1 MNPLL
6 SPRVLFTVAVGA
18 SLLAV
23 SFSASAQSE
32 STAATPTSPSDPAPA
47 AATESADAAPA
58 ASATAE
64 VSASTAVKPNFEA
77 TAKTDA
83 EAAGVPS
90 PANPVETAP
99 NTWRCGVGGHE
110 GDHPE
115 FVDRNCYTTKIA
127 GDNMFLYGGLELDI
141 GYAGYDFRDNPT
153 TPSESYR
160 DMRGRFVVGPLLRHD
175 FGDSGYFLEATGQVV
190 AWLRDRP
197 GSYYQ
202 VNVDDV
208 WAKFGHTGGP
218 GTNWNFQIGRFMT
231 WRVYHKGLGF
241 DLYTLEDSGALF
253 TPGASNGVYGVH
265 TYEVNY
271 IYERRAPNPPVPGE
285 IAGRAAIH
293 YYPHRS
299 LGVELAGAYG
309 GAADGLYNT
318 AGGRLAADFHRSFG
332 PVLVRASAG
341 GEFRVQEPAQR
352 TLTQNPTTQEYV
364 ECLDCNV
371 AVQKGMGGGVI
382 VKVGPAEVSGSIAR
396 GYELRHAAT
405 SGTDDPEHSARVPQ
419 DTADRTSFG
428 GYLELDPGRYL
439 IKRSL
444 ILGVGLQ
451 HSEIVRRTNDYQT
464 HIQGAAYIAYR
475 LGFNE
480 AMVKLVFSRAELDNY
495 QRTSAAG
502 APQLVLRHTE
512 SAMTAARVRLMFP
525 F

>member
-1 MNPLL
+1 LNRSI

-18 SLLAV
+18 GWLAL
-23 SFSASAQSE
+23 SPPAPAQSEPTAAPPASPSASAE
-32 STAATPTSPSDPAPA
+32 TDGNA
-47 AATESADAAPA
+47 EAAPT

-64 VSASTAVKPNFEA
+64 ASAGTEVKPNFEA
-77 TAKTDA
+77 TSKTGADA
-83 EAAGVPS
+83 TNAPS
-90 PANPVETAP
+90 PTNPVETAP
-99 NTWRCGVGGHE
+99 NTWRCSGPGHQ

-115 FVDRNCYTTKIA
+115 FADRNCYSTKLA
-127 GDNMFLYGGLELDI
+127 GDNMFLYGGLELDV

-160 DMRGRFVVGPLLRHD
+160 DMRGRFVIGPLLRHD

-208 WAKFGHTGGP
+208 WGKFGHTGGP
-218 GTNWNFQIGRFMT
+218 GTNWDFQVGRFMT
-231 WRVYHKGLGF
+231 WRVYHRGLGF
-241 DLYTLEDSGALF
+241 DLYTLEDAGALF

-271 IYERRAPNPPVPGE
+271 IYERRAPAPVPGE
-285 IAGRAAIH
+285 IAGRAALH

-299 LGVELAGAYG
+299 LGFELAGAYG

-318 AGGRLAADFHRSFG
+318 AGGRLAADFHRSIG
-332 PVLVRASAG
+332 PLLVRASAG

-371 AVQKGMGGGVI
+371 AVQKGFGGGAI
-382 VKVGPAEVSGSIAR
+382 IKLGPAEISGSIAR

-405 SGTDDPEHSARVPQ
+405 SGTDDPQHSARVPQ

-428 GYLELDPGRYL
+428 GYVELDPGRYL

-444 ILGVGLQ
+444 IVGVGLQ

-480 AMVKLVFSRAELDNY
+480 AMVKLVLSRAELDNY

-502 APQLVLRHTE
+502 AAQLVLRHTE
-512 SAMTAARVRLMFP
+512 SAMTAARVRLSFP

>member
-1 MNPLL
+1 MNRSI
-6 SPRVLFTVAVGA
+6 SPRVLFTVAVAAG
-18 SLLAV
+18 LLAT
-23 SFSASAQSE
+23 SLPAAAQSE
-32 STAATPTSPSDPAPA
+32 PTAAPPTSP
-47 AATESADAAPA
+47 AAPA
-58 ASATAE
+58 PSATEPAPEPVATAE
-64 VSASTAVKPNFEA
+64 ASTSTEVKPNFEA
-77 TAKTDA
+77 TAKTEA
-83 EAAGVPS
+83 ETSGAPS

-110 GDHPE
+110 GDHPG
-115 FVDRNCYTTKIA
+115 FVDRNCYTTKIG
-127 GDNMFLYGGLELDI
+127 GDNMFLYGGLELDV

-160 DMRGRFVVGPLLRHD
+160 DMRGRFVIGPLLRHD

-218 GTNWNFQIGRFMT
+218 GTNWNLQVGRFMT

-271 IYERRAPNPPVPGE
+271 IYERRAPNPPVQSE
-285 IAGRAAIH
+285 IAGRAAIN
-293 YYPHRS
+293 YFPDRS
-299 LGVELAGAYG
+299 LGVQLAGAYG

-318 AGGRLAADFHRSFG
+318 IGGRLAADFHRGFG
-332 PVLVRASAG
+332 PVLVQASAG
-341 GEFRVQEPAQR
+341 GEYRMQEPAQR

-371 AVQKGMGGGVI
+371 AVQKGFGGGLI
-382 VKVGPAEVSGSIAR
+382 VKVGPAEISGSFAR

-405 SGTDDPEHSARVPQ
+405 SGADDPEHSARVPQ

-444 ILGVGLQ
+444 VLGVGLQ
-451 HSEIVRRTNDYQT
+451 HSEIVRRTDDYQT
-464 HIQGAAYIAYR
+464 HLQGAAYIAFR

-480 AMVKLVFSRAELDNY
+480 AMLKLVLSRAELDNY
-495 QRTSAAG
+495 QRTSAVG
-502 APQLVLRHTE
+502 AEELVLRHTE
-512 SAMTAARVRLMFP
+512 SAMTAARVRLTFP